1 MYEFISTCNH
11 FSQVKL
17 KMDKKYNALWKPS
30 MSVGLPRQ
38 HWAIPYKKPQTLWYH
53 TETSDN
59 VANALIAV
67 GKLQQNY
74 KTTWCMSIQLSS
86 QSNLFIPCFRLDS
99 DITSHD
105 RQAEPMINHSI
116 AVCIA
121 LKHLHNKPNTRLW
134 EDEGAIEDVKRKREE
149 NKRNNIWFVIK
160 ILIGVSH
167 SFSYKDIFRKTSDL
181 DHDFIN

>member
-1 MYEFISTCNH
+1 METKHVRWASKT
-11 FSQVKL
+11 
-17 KMDKKYNALWKPS
+17 ALS
-30 MSVGLPRQ
+30 NS
-38 HWAIPYKKPQTLWYH
+38 ICKKPQILWYH